1 MKTEAKRRRK
11 RTGNER
17 QSERL
22 NADCECGW
30 PCANTCGNSNG
41 VASFSPALA
50 RSGYAGWHEKMK
62 TTPKELCRGGGGCKP
77 QRGDIFVSGAMEMV
91 KEKICSLF
99 RLATRNSDGC
109 FTLAKACPRGR
120 IANSSRVLDAIG
132 PVQMTLRWPLQPKSC
147 RYVAFEG
154 LVLGDSAA
162 SHRRRSAVAKQ
173 VKFASVQ

>member
-17 QSERL
+17 QWERL

-91 KEKICSLF
+91 KEKTCSLF

-109 FTLAKACPRGR
+109 FTLDSVSISKRP
-120 IANSSRVLDAIG
+120 SLTSRLI
-132 PVQMTLRWPLQPKSC
+132 
-147 RYVAFEG
+147 
-154 LVLGDSAA
+154 
-162 SHRRRSAVAKQ
+162 
-173 VKFASVQ
+173 